1 MDPWLN
7 TGWPDAVRSDHVAF
21 DAVSVDQ
28 VGSEEVAA

>member
-7 TGWPDAVRSDHVAF
+7 TGWPDTVRYDHVAF
-21 DAVSVDQ
+21 DAAWVGL

>member
-7 TGWPDAVRSDHVAF
+7 TGWPDAVRHDHVAF
-21 DAVSVDQ
+21 DAMSVGL